1 MIRFFKQ
8 KYEFLSVFLS
18 NPRVL
23 RDFFIK
29 NHIFN
34 TKNSEGGRV
43 FGIRSQQ
50 NTIKHFQN
58 N

>member
-8 KYEFLSVFLS
+8 KYEFLSVFLY

-43 FGIRSQQ
+43 FGIRPQQ
-50 NTIKHFQN
+50 NTFKTL
-58 N
+58 